1 MTETGNL
8 PGAEAAGFPQ
18 KAAQVEVSRA
28 RKADFEGGYAIKIEA
43 SVAGKIFADFVT
55 LPKKSLD
62 QKQKDVAAVLACAA
76 LEDTLKRI
84 GVANGL
90 DVGEKDMTEVI
101 SAIKGAGLIGGGAVK
116 LLSPMPKIRNYALHA
131 NWEKI
136 TEAEVGGVIGFVDQL
151 ILTHLSPS

>member
-1 MTETGNL
+1 
-8 PGAEAAGFPQ
+8 
-18 KAAQVEVSRA
+18 
-28 RKADFEGGYAIKIEA
+28 
-43 SVAGKIFADFVT
+43 
-55 LPKKSLD
+55 
-62 QKQKDVAAVLACAA
+62 
-76 LEDTLKRI
+76 
-84 GVANGL
+84 VANGL

-136 TEAEVGGVIGFVDQL
+136 TEAEVGGVIGFVDQH